1 MQDKEIVELF
11 LRRDESAIENAKSK
25 YDRYLYKIAYNIL
38 GDREDCEECL
48 SDVYLGAWNS
58 IPPQEPSVLQ
68 AYLAKLTRRSA
79 ITMLRRKSRDKRR
92 VSEYSVS
99 LYELEECLPDNNTPE
114 KEADLKLLADAVNSW
129 LRTLSPDK
137 QAAFIGRYYFSDSI
151 RDIAGH
157 LDVSETKVKSMLCR
171 LRTELKKHL
180 EKEEIL

>member
-11 LRRDESAIENAKSK
+11 LKRDESAIQNAKSK

-38 GDREDCEECL
+38 GDRGDCEECL
-48 SDVYLGAWNS
+48 SDTYLGAWNS

-68 AYLAKLTRRSA
+68 TYLAKLARRSA
-79 ITMLRRKSRDKRR
+79 ITILRKRTRDKRR
-92 VSEYSVS
+92 ASEYAVS
-99 LYELEECLPDNNTPE
+99 LCELEECLPDNNTPE
-114 KEADLKLLADAVNSW
+114 HEADLKLLADAVNGW

-151 RDIAGH
+151 RDIARH
-157 LDVSETKVKSMLCR
+157 LGVSETKVKSMLYR
-171 LRTELKKHL
+171 LRADLKKHL